1 MRWNREWE
9 RQEILPVEVM
19 VVIVMV
25 DDEDDEDDED
35 VEEDANEE
43 ADIVLEAGMGTARNI
58 AG

>member
-19 VVIVMV
+19 VV
-25 DDEDDEDDED
+25 DDEDDEDS
-35 VEEDANEE
+35 EEDANEE

>member
-9 RQEILPVEVM
+9 LQEILPVEVM

-25 DDEDDEDDED
+25 VDDEDI
-35 VEEDANEE
+35 EEDANEE

>member
-25 DDEDDEDDED
+25 VDDEDI
-35 VEEDANEE
+35 EEDANEE
-43 ADIVLEAGMGTARNI
+43 ADMVLEAGMGTARNI

>member
-1 MRWNREWE
+1 MCWNREWE

-25 DDEDDEDDED
+25 VDDEDI
-35 VEEDANEE
+35 EEDANEE

>member
-1 MRWNREWE
+1 
-9 RQEILPVEVM
+9 M

-25 DDEDDEDDED
+25 VDDEDI
-35 VEEDANEE
+35 EEDANEE

>member
-9 RQEILPVEVM
+9 LQEILPVEVM

-25 DDEDDEDDED
+25 VDDEDDEDI
-35 VEEDANEE
+35 EEDANEE

>member
-25 DDEDDEDDED
+25 DDED

-43 ADIVLEAGMGTARNI
+43 ADMVLEAGMGTARNI

>member
-25 DDEDDEDDED
+25 DDED

>member
-9 RQEILPVEVM
+9 LQEILPVEVM

-25 DDEDDEDDED
+25 DDEDDED